1 MLIIACPCALGLAT
15 PTALLAGTGRGAQLG
30 VLIKGPEVLEST
42 RRVDTVVLDKTGTV
56 TTGAVRLVDVATA
69 GALTGTAALRAAA
82 AVEAGSEHPLAQAV
96 VTGAR
101 ERGLEI
107 PDVTGFVSL
116 PGQGARATIKDT
128 EVTVGKAD
136 LFDRVPEPIASVAS
150 TGSTVYVG
158 WGGTARAALTVADE
172 VRGTSAAAIGT
183 LTRDLGL
190 TAYLLTG
197 DNERTARAVATEV
210 GIDPAHVLADVL
222 PQAKHEAIV
231 ALQRQ
236 GKVVAM
242 VGDGVNDAAALAQA
256 DLGIAMGSGTDVAME
271 SADIVLLRP
280 ELRRGGGL
288 DRPVPRA
295 RCGSSART
303 SAGPSATT
311 SRPSRSRRSAC
322 STR

>member
-1 MLIIACPCALGLAT
+1 M
-15 PTALLAGTGRGAQLG
+15 
-30 VLIKGPEVLEST
+30 LEST

-56 TTGAVRLVDVATA
+56 TTGAARLVDVTTA

-96 VTGAR
+96 VAGAR
-101 ERGLEI
+101 ERGLEV
-107 PDVTGFVSL
+107 PEVTGFVAL

-136 LFDRVPEPIASVAS
+136 LFDRVPESIASVTS

-172 VRGTSAAAIGT
+172 VRSTSAAAIGT

-222 PQAKHEAIV
+222 PQAKHEAVV
-231 ALQRQ
+231 AAAAQRQ
-236 GKVVAM
+236 GRGDGRRRGQRRGRAGPGRPRHRDGVGHRR
-242 VGDGVNDAAALAQA
+242 GDGVGRHRAPA
-256 DLGIAMGSGTDVAME
+256 
-271 SADIVLLRP
+271 
-280 ELRRGGGL
+280 
-288 DRPVPRA
+288 PRA
-295 RCGSSART
+295 GARSRTRSRCPGGRCGSSGRT
-303 SAGPSATT
+303 WAGPSATT
-311 SRPSRSRRSAC
+311 WPPSRSRRSAC